1 MPRARGGGE
10 GSGATELSL
19 DGAAYTAVQ
28 HFLDEMEDHHTV
40 LDKAE
45 GTHDLSFL
53 LKKKTKLYLSV
64 CWTQSRRKGKQVLK
78 QEKARGC

>member
-53 LKKKTKLYLSV
+53 LKKKNKTIPV
-64 CWTQSRRKGKQVLK
+64 CLLDS
-78 QEKARGC
+78 E